1 MGRCIQSRARA
12 ADWLKMN
19 FIRPEDLKLY
29 NTIGINH
36 FKITG
41 RTGSTNYILKVAEA
55 YADGYFNGNILEL
68 WKHLETITG
77 EKIITVICLIII

>member
-1 MGRCIQSRARA
+1 MSRCIQSRFKAT
-12 ADWLKMN
+12 DGIKMN

-41 RTGSTNYILKVAEA
+41 RTGSTDYILKVARA
-55 YADGYFNGNILEL
+55 YADGYLDGNVLEL
-68 WKHLETITG
+68 WKHLETITS
-77 EKIITVICLIII
+77 VLYR